1 MQAMTLPVLTD
12 SFEHYMR
19 QINRYP
25 LLDRAT
31 ELDLARR
38 YHRDNDDLDAAHQLV
53 CANLRFVVKV
63 AREYRHYGMRMLDLV
78 QEGNVGLMLA
88 IKKFDPERGLRLI
101 SYAVWW
107 IRATIQSFIVRSWS
121 LVRIGGSRA
130 QKRLFFKL
138 KQTQAALR
146 SLTGEA
152 GDEAIAEA
160 MDVTERDVA
169 EMNGILAGHD
179 ASLDVELYAGEDYTL
194 LDILA
199 DDRQNQEEQLAER
212 QEAKALREQVAVAL
226 EQLNA
231 RERLIVQRRILDE
244 TPATLQELADGF
256 GISRE
261 RVRQL
266 EQNALRKLRAGWSDN

>member
-1 MQAMTLPVLTD
+1 MTTAALPIVTD
-12 SFEHYMR
+12 SFELYMR

-25 LLDRAT
+25 LLDRDT
-31 ELDLARR
+31 ELALARR
-38 YHRDNDDLDAAHQLV
+38 YRQHADLDAAQQLV

-63 AREYRHYGMRMLDLV
+63 AREYRHYGMRMQDLV

-88 IKKFDPERGLRLI
+88 IRKFDPERGLRLI

-130 QKRLFFKL
+130 QKKLFYKL

-146 SLTGEA
+146 SLTGE
-152 GDEAIAEA
+152 DDNEAVARDLDVSEA
-160 MDVTERDVA
+160 AVE
-169 EMNGILAGHD
+169 EMTGILAGHD
-179 ASLDVELYAGEDYTL
+179 ASLDVELFAGEDYTL
-194 LDILA
+194 LDTLA
-199 DDRQNQEEQLAER
+199 DDRENQEVLLAER
-212 QEAKALREQVAVAL
+212 QEADLLRDRVARAL
-226 EQLNA
+226 EQLNE

-244 TPATLQELADGF
+244 APATLQELADTLS
-256 GISRE
+256 ISRE

-266 EQNALRKLRAGWSDN
+266 EQNALRKIRAGWPAD

>member
-1 MQAMTLPVLTD
+1 MSNVMLPAITD

-19 QINRYP
+19 QISRYP
-25 LLDRAT
+25 VLDRDT

-38 YHRDNDDLDAAHQLV
+38 YHNDNDVDAAHQLV

-107 IRATIQSFIVRSWS
+107 IRATIQTFIVRSWS

-130 QKRLFFKL
+130 QKKLFFKL

-146 SLTGEA
+146 NLTGEDDNLA
-152 GDEAIAEA
+152 VAEA
-160 MDVTERDVA
+160 MEVSERDVE
-169 EMNGILAGHD
+169 EMSGILAGHD
-179 ASLDVELYAGEDYTL
+179 ASLDVELYAGEDFTL
-194 LDILA
+194 LDTLA
-199 DDRQNQEEQLAER
+199 DDRQNQEENLAER
-212 QEAKALREQVAVAL
+212 QEAEVLRHRVDAAL
-226 EQLNA
+226 ERLNE
-231 RERLIVQRRILDE
+231 RERLIVQRRILDDA
-244 TPATLQELADGF
+244 PATLQELANGL

-266 EQNALRKLRAGWSDN
+266 EQNALRKIREGWNV